1 MRGVRAQVVMGSA
14 ALAMLS
20 QRFRASS
27 PWHRSPPLPLVP
39 LILDHNVR
47 NTRQTANAFQPL
59 VEHPTRFLGG
69 EGPAV
74 KFVACGVVARLPK
87 SRQLGEPIGPHAKN
101 FCMSDRHESA
111 SRRCRR

>member
-1 MRGVRAQVVMGSA
+1 MRGVRAQVVMRSV

-47 NTRQTANAFQPL
+47 NKRQTANAFQPL
-59 VEHPTRFLGG
+59 VEHPMRFLGG
-69 EGPAV
+69 EVPA
-74 KFVACGVVARLPK
+74 
-87 SRQLGEPIGPHAKN
+87 
-101 FCMSDRHESA
+101 
-111 SRRCRR
+111 